1 MIKEIYS
8 QIAGRLV
15 WLYPLRLIE
24 FKDLDIYDFPRSSAS
39 MQDSLR
45 EGRRRDFSRH
55 LSEVM
60 TATFFAAQTALLQLG
75 ITEAAELRLPQMA
88 NDIERL

>member
-1 MIKEIYS
+1 
-8 QIAGRLV
+8 
-15 WLYPLRLIE
+15 
-24 FKDLDIYDFPRSSAS
+24 

-88 NDIERL
+88 DDIERL